1 MDLNYSDI
9 MQIVRRTYKLND
21 TFRVKELRALVSTPE
36 EADKVSKV
44 IYEMASYHAPVFRRL
59 GYGHYQ
65 WICDHIPEQRGSYNA
80 RRKAQVC
87 VYCPDC
93 HLALP
98 ATRVC
103 DNC

>member
-9 MQIVRRTYKLND
+9 MQIVRRTYELND
-21 TFRVKELRALVSTPE
+21 MFRVHDLRTQMPTVE
-36 EADKVSKV
+36 EANKVSKA
-44 IYEMASYHAPVFRRL
+44 IYEMAGYDDPVFLRL
-59 GYGHYQ
+59 GYGYYQ
-65 WICDHIPEQRGSYNA
+65 WIRDYIPEQRGSYNT
-80 RRKAQVC
+80 RRKAQAC

-93 HLALP
+93 RLALP

>member
-1 MDLNYSDI
+1 MDLNYSDV
-9 MQIVRRTYKLND
+9 MQIVRRTYELGD
-21 TFRVKELRALVSTPE
+21 MFRVQELRVQTSTPE
-36 EADKVSKV
+36 DADKVSKV
-44 IYEMASYHAPVFRRL
+44 IYEMASYHEPIFLRL

-65 WICDHIPEQRGSYNA
+65 WVRNYVPEQRGSYKA
-80 RRKAQVC
+80 RHKAQVC